1 MQIGRNYHMKFDTHK
16 YIKTLMRQGM
26 EEPQAESIVQ
36 IVSDSREFDLSR
48 LATKDQLEIVKVQ
61 VEDVKERVGNLE
73 GRVESL
79 EERVIKF
86 EDRVDGRF
94 ARLEQKVDVNLRWM
108 IGLMVTV
115 LGMLI
120 HITMKIH

>member
-1 MQIGRNYHMKFDTHK
+1 MKFDTHK